1 MSAVGDPAADLG
13 EPIAPH
19 TPPADGDAGWK
30 RDAQGRQ
37 YTSGG
42 PGSGIRGSIY
52 RQGEETVE
60 QARERRARDAER
72 PRDKR
77 PRKTKR
83 PPMPDAPKK
92 PDLKELER
100 MLAEALK
107 APAMICATFGDEWSA
122 DHFVVSG
129 PYLAR
134 NLIVASEHN
143 PWLRR
148 KLEEAAV
155 GQDAMMLVV
164 SLVGVG
170 GALFA
175 YAIPPI
181 IYWFDLP
188 VPDRARA
195 MFGIPAKRRPTY
207 AATAKR
213 TPPVPEQAFEPE
225 PEPGPEPAVPFPAAE
240 QAA

>member
-1 MSAVGDPAADLG
+1 MTTTTPADPAADLG
-13 EPIAPH
+13 EPVAP
-19 TPPADGDAGWK
+19 PPAPGDSDIGWK
-30 RDAQGRQ
+30 TDAQGRQ

-42 PGSGIRGSIY
+42 AGSGLKGPIY
-52 RQGEETVE
+52 RQAGETVE
-60 QARERRARDAER
+60 QARERRARDAQR
-72 PRDKR
+72 PRDQR
-77 PRKTKR
+77 PRKTRR
-83 PPMPDAPKK
+83 PAMPDGPKK

-100 MLAEALK
+100 VIAEALK
-107 APAMICATFGDEWSA
+107 APAMICATFGDEWA
-122 DHFVVSG
+122 AEHFTVSG

-155 GQDAMMLVV
+155 GQDAMMIVV

-188 VPDRARA
+188 VSDRARG
-195 MFGIPAKRRPTY
+195 MFGIPARRRPAY
-207 AATAKR
+207 AATT
-213 TPPVPEQAFEPE
+213 TPAGAAPDGFA
-225 PEPGPEPAVPFPAAE
+225 PEPAAEPEVPFTAD